1 MLNRLY
7 EILISMAIVA
17 VLFLLVGVFLPSSRT
32 IVEQVETNR
41 HRTIVFDTIN
51 SFKRFDDWNALV
63 LHDPQA
69 QLKLSGPE
77 AGPGARLDYASGVKS
92 VGNGSW
98 EITTSEPDNRVVYTL
113 DNQARGSNK
122 TMEFM
127 LKTTGNRGRNI
138 EITQKYNVDYG
149 WDLLGRYSGLY
160 VRSTVGEDMKLGLRR
175 LAGILA
181 SVPNVDYRVDGSKM
195 RDMAVTERPAENLLT
210 VFAGAVER
218 NNLKIQESMKANT
231 EWIKRT
237 MEANGLVAA
246 GPMRIVTTELGRE
259 NYTFD
264 VVQPVRK
271 RGSGD
276 AAASEDGEAAAPVA
290 VDDGE
295 LKVEIPAGAPVEY
308 VRTEPGR
315 AAIARYT
322 GYMAELENVRNAL
335 RAWAMTQGLEVAGRP
350 YENYLNG
357 IEQAFTENGEYEVFW
372 PIK

>member
-7 EILISMAIVA
+7 EVLISMAIVA

-41 HRTIVFDTIN
+41 HRTIVFDTLN
-51 SFKRFDDWNALV
+51 GFKRFTHWNPLV
-63 LHDPQA
+63 LHDPEV
-69 QLKLSGPE
+69 KIKVSGPE
-77 AGPGARLDYASGVKS
+77 AGVGARLEYSSQKKD

-98 EITTSEPDNRVVYTL
+98 EITQSEPDNRVVYAL
-113 DNQARGSNK
+113 DNRARGSNK
-122 TMEFM
+122 TMEFS

-138 EITQKYNVDYG
+138 EITQKYNVEYG

-160 VRSTVGEDMKLGLRR
+160 VRSTVGEDMKIGLSR

-181 SVPNVDYRVDGSKM
+181 SVPNVDYRVEGSKL
-195 RDMAVTERPAENLLT
+195 RDMTVAERPAENLLV

-231 EWIKRT
+231 EWIKRV

-246 GPMRIVTTELGRE
+246 GPMRIVTAELGRE
-259 NYTFD
+259 AYTFD
-264 VVQPVRK
+264 VAMPVRK
-271 RGSGD
+271 RGSGED
-276 AAASEDGEAAAPVA
+276 DSAAAA
-290 VDDGE
+290 DDGE
-295 LKVEIPAGAPVEY
+295 LKVEIPSGAPVQY

-315 AAIARYT
+315 VAMAKYT

-335 RAWAMTQGLEVAGRP
+335 RAWAMTQGLEIAGRP
-350 YENYLNG
+350 YENYLSG
-357 IEQAFTENGEYEVFW
+357 IEQSFTENGEYEVFW